1 MQNAMM
7 RAYSLNYQCTAA
19 QLLPAGARAQQG
31 TAARPRPAEFEALV
45 IVKYSHEARL
55 IREALDL
62 AGIEHGLT
70 VTTDGL
76 EALSFVRRRGDFSR
90 LPRPDFIVLD
100 LDLDKVSGRVVLDAI
115 QMDAEL
121 NSLPVILLRGSP
133 AEWNLSRVHDLKTC
147 RFVNK
152 PVDLAALAVEF
163 SSIKT
168 LIRR

>member
-1 MQNAMM
+1 MM
-7 RAYSLNYQCTAA
+7 RAYSLNYQCTAG
-19 QLLPAGARAQQG
+19 QLAPAGARAQHG
-31 TAARPRPAEFEALV
+31 TTARPRPADVEALI
-45 IVKYSHEARL
+45 IVKYSHDVRL

-115 QMDAEL
+115 KMEPEL
-121 NSLPVILLRGSP
+121 SSLPVILLRGSP
-133 AEWNLSRVHDLKTC
+133 AEWNVSRGDNLKTC
-147 RFVNK
+147 HFVNK
-152 PVDLAALAVEF
+152 PVDLDALALEF

-168 LIRR
+168 LICR